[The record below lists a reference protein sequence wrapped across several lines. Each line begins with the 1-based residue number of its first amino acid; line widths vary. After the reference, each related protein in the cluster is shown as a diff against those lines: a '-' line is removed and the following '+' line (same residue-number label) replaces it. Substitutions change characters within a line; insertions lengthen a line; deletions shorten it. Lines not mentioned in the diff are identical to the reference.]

1 MNYKKTIKKLF
12 AAFLVLLTVN
22 MPCFAVNWVTIT
34 AENGKSGDLDID
46 SIKMA
51 VDTVEYDIK
60 VIQNEFTYVNRF
72 STELYKEG
80 SPTALISSKKYKN
93 EVEVSSET
101 YKDRNYRELKPGTL
115 QAEIFDVL
123 SKDLSE
129 KTFNKGQKTWDKYLK
144 KQRKAIQSQWKP
156 RRFKDYNSYY
166 VSTYKNE
173 PVYSNQVELDVAKD
187 GTIVKRSAD
196 DYTSQLYEVRK
207 LDPLPT
213 EYTAETF
220 KLNVDMKCY
229 KYAGSKIYNKG
240 EKVSKLEPTSS
251 NLKISKNSKPP
262 VLGHMQFGLLRAVKG
277 ANGLAEKSVNHMTS
291 GDPLVGLLELPVVL
305 GTITLAIATDISC
318 GLMFMIV
325 GGDFE
330 DL

>member
-1 MNYKKTIKKLF
+1 MNNKNILTKIIATFLIVLTI
-12 AAFLVLLTVN
+12 N

-34 AENGKSGDLDID
+34 AENGKSGDLDLD

-60 VIQNEFTYVNRF
+60 VTQNEYTYINRF
-72 STELYKEG
+72 STELYEEG
-80 SPTALISSKKYKN
+80 TPTALISSKKYKN
-93 EVEVSSET
+93 DVEVSSEI

-129 KTFNKGQKTWDKYLK
+129 KTFNKGQNTWDKYLK
-144 KQRKAIQSQWKP
+144 KQRKAIQNQWKP
-156 RRFKDYNSYY
+156 RKFKDYNSSYI
-166 VSTYKNE
+166 STYKNE
-173 PVYSNQVELDVAKD
+173 PVYSNHVELDVAKD
-187 GTIVKRSAD
+187 GSIVNRSSN
-196 DYTSQLYEVRK
+196 DYYSQLYEVRK
-207 LDPLPT
+207 LDPLPS
-213 EYTAETF
+213 EYTGETF

-240 EKVSKLEPTSS
+240 EKVTKLEPTSS
-251 NLKISKNSKPP
+251 NIKISKNSKPP
-262 VLGHMQFGLLRAVKG
+262 VLGHIQFGLLRTVKG
-277 ANGLAEKSVNHMTS
+277 ANGLADKSVNHMTS

-305 GTITLAIATDISC
+305 GAMALAIATDISC
-318 GLMFMIV
+318 GLLFMIV
-325 GGDFE
+325 GGDFD